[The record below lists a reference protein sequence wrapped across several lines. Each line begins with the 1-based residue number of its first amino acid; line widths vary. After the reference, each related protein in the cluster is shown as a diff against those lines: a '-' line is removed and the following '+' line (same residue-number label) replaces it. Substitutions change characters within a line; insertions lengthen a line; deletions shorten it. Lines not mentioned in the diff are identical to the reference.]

1 MSACKTRKASRWTA
15 STSTSDRLSGG
26 SVVKNPPA
34 KQETLVRSLSC
45 QDPLEKEMA
54 TYSSILAWKISWTQE
69 PGGLQSM
76 GSQRVGHDWA
86 TNTYKHVK
94 KKKKS
99 EKAPPNFT
107 REVSVIIDMVYDQCL
122 LENLIHIL
130 SQSLGIFESF
140 ERCSLKHLNFYYPIN
155 ISWIHWCAR
164 YCTEE
169 KQGITWA
176 PN

>member
-1 MSACKTRKASRWTA
+1 MGCSPWGRKELGMTE
-15 STSTSDRLSGG
+15 RL
-26 SVVKNPPA
+26 
-34 KQETLVRSLSC
+34 TL
-45 QDPLEKEMA
+45 
-54 TYSSILAWKISWTQE
+54 
-69 PGGLQSM
+69 
-76 GSQRVGHDWA
+76 
-86 TNTYKHVK
+86 TNMLK

-155 ISWIHWCAR
+155 IS
-164 YCTEE
+164 
-169 KQGITWA
+169 
-176 PN
+176 